1 MKNSTKAMEASR
13 VLEFVDLVCFFTFVN
28 VLCMYLS
35 TVRIKGIYKSFS
47 FSWPQISSLQHQK
60 LDFEEFVAAAI
71 NVYQLE
77 GMDCWEQ
84 RARHAYEF
92 FDKDGNKPIMI
103 QELLS
108 V

>member
-1 MKNSTKAMEASR
+1 MI
-13 VLEFVDLVCFFTFVN
+13 F
-28 VLCMYLS
+28 
-35 TVRIKGIYKSFS
+35 

-60 LDFEEFVAAAI
+60 LDFEEFAAAAI

-103 QELLS
+103 QELVS
-108 V
+108 VWFIMQHSFCSVLGITHEN